1 MCRVSPCVPEIRG
14 SRVVAH
20 HIKLVVLLERQPAR
34 RPLIGK
40 KIACVQRAT
49 GGVWSFVTQSTC
61 PVQRAGTGSPR
72 QSGVGAAVP
81 LRQSEH
87 APGTTPAITP
97 SMHQVWV
104 RGRWEVGC
112 VPATKHTHLLSIQ
125 DSRAMD
131 VSPPYPSHHPTP
143 IATCSVHLGLKS
155 RRFLCRLPTDQN
167 ARLQSALAAKP
178 RAATG

>member
-1 MCRVSPCVPEIRG
+1 M
-14 SRVVAH
+14 AH

-87 APGTTPAITP
+87 APGTPPAITP

-112 VPATKHTHLLSIQ
+112 VPATKHTHTLEHPGFQDHGCFPPKSI
-125 DSRAMD
+125 
-131 VSPPYPSHHPTP
+131 PPSHSDRNVQR
-143 IATCSVHLGLKS
+143 AS
-155 RRFLCRLPTDQN
+155 RPEIPPFLVPSPD
-167 ARLQSALAAKP
+167 
-178 RAATG
+178 